1 MTLKIKPG
9 VDLAKSFDKLKRE
22 ISTAT
27 RERDLM
33 DKYSGL
39 WDAIQTHLNECTEEA
54 KATENDIPNGLF
66 ETFGEIFN
74 PNQPP
79 KLD

>member
-9 VDLAKSFDKLKRE
+9 VDLAKSFEKLKE
-22 ISTAT
+22 AIEMAES
-27 RERDLM
+27 
-33 DKYSGL
+33 YSSWVNGYEAL
-39 WDAIQTHLNECTEEA
+39 HVGIKNHLRECTEETRS
-54 KATENDIPNGLF
+54 TENDIPNGLF